1 MLLQKKQEQDRRL
14 KEKQQEEEIRKAKEQ
29 RAAELEAMTPEQRI
43 LAELGDSSILEN
55 RVVEIYNKIDEF
67 SEENK
72 RAIAMALK
80 KYWERHEKWEKTKGK
95 KTKAV
100 RRQMDRI
107 QKIKEILEE
116 S

>member
-29 RAAELEAMTPEQRI
+29 RAAEFKDMTPEQRV
-43 LAELGDSSILEN
+43 LAELGDPSILEN

-80 KYWERHEKWEKTKGK
+80 KYWERCGKWK
-95 KTKAV
+95 KKNCSKKQLIKV
-100 RRQMDRI
+100 
-107 QKIKEILEE
+107 QKIKRILEE

>member
-1 MLLQKKQEQDRRL
+1 MQKEQERDRQLR
-14 KEKQQEEEIRKAKEQ
+14 EKQQEEEIRKAKEE

-43 LAELGDSSILEN
+43 LAELGDPSILEN
-55 RVVEIYNKIDEF
+55 RIVEIYNKIDEF

-72 RAIAMALK
+72 TAIALALK
-80 KYWERHEKWEKTKGK
+80 KYWERCGKWEKKKGK

-100 RRQMDRI
+100 RRQMNRI
-107 QKIKEILEE
+107 QKLKEILEE

>member
-1 MLLQKKQEQDRRL
+1 MQKKQEQDRQL
-14 KEKQQEEEIRKAKEQ
+14 KEKQREEEIRKAKEQ
-29 RAAELEAMTPEQRI
+29 RA
-43 LAELGDSSILEN
+43 LAELGNLSISKARAL
-55 RVVEIYNKIDEF
+55 EIYNKIDEF
-67 SEENK
+67 SDGDK

-80 KYWERHEKWEKTKGK
+80 KFWERCGKWEKKKGK

-107 QKIKEILEE
+107 QKLKEILEE

>member
-1 MLLQKKQEQDRRL
+1 
-14 KEKQQEEEIRKAKEQ
+14 
-29 RAAELEAMTPEQRI
+29 MTPEQRV

-55 RVVEIYNKIDEF
+55 RVVEIYNKIDGF

-80 KYWERHEKWEKTKGK
+80 KCWERCGKWK
-95 KTKAV
+95 KKNCSKKQQLKV
-100 RRQMDRI
+100 